1 MQLQK
6 YIEPLNESEL
16 TFLIKKEARERRQ
29 YYKTFRMLMILS
41 FIIPFAGAWYR
52 AADGAPNAFSPTKI
66 FFSAGVLLSICSV
79 STYLTYRINLKR
91 VQQDIHDRTK
101 TIELSPI
108 TRKLHISM
116 KNAYY
121 FYIDSAVKLSIEVTP
136 DFFDSLNEGDEVCIE
151 YTTHSQLYLGYF

>member
-6 YIEPLNESEL
+6 YTEPLTESEL
-16 TFLIKKEARERRQ
+16 IFLINKEATERGQ

-52 AADGAPNAFSPTKI
+52 AADGAANAFSPTKF
-66 FFSAGVLLSICSV
+66 FFSAGVLLFICSV
-79 STYLTYRINLKR
+79 STYLTYRVNLKR
-91 VQQDIHDRTK
+91 VQLDIHDRTK
-101 TIELSPI
+101 TIEFSHI

-136 DFFDSLNEGDEVCIE
+136 DFYNSLNEGDEVCIE
-151 YTTHSQLYLGYF
+151 YATHSRLYLGYF